1 MQTHSPLLLGC
12 SSLCL
17 CSGSDQLELD
27 ETILIEAVVARM
39 SDIFAVRLDRDGVR
53 RKTSLMRT
61 ATSRWR
67 IHVEESD
74 IALSSSSSGGASKPG
89 DPPDIDRLHP
99 DEIALIK
106 VRSKDLLLSHE
117 IEELASV
124 ARCLDSPLCS
134 QYFCAF
140 LRNEYRV
147 ESALFLEQAKCFR
160 SAAEKL
166 AHQARQLYAIFIS
179 DEASNQV
186 DIAWTARRAAAQRL
200 QLYTAHLSELFT
212 PIEREVMAQLAR
224 DSYPRFL
231 HSIQCLKLLKHLT
244 LQRQRAAQR
253 GQRGLQE
260 LRMDST
266 TAGWHTTAAG
276 PEPLPGQGDSK
287 LNRMELEQ
295 VRAALEKQA

>member
-1 MQTHSPLLLGC
+1 
-12 SSLCL
+12 
-17 CSGSDQLELD
+17 
-27 ETILIEAVVARM
+27 M
-39 SDIFAVRLDRDGVR
+39 SDIFAVRMDRDGVR

-74 IALSSSSSGGASKPG
+74 IALSSSSSTTASSKPG
-89 DPPDIDRLHP
+89 DPPDIDRMHP

-124 ARCLDSPLCS
+124 ARCLDAPLCA

-186 DIAWTARRAAAQRL
+186 DIAWNARRATAQRL
-200 QLYTAHLSELFT
+200 QLYTAHLAELFT

-231 HSIQCLKLLKHLT
+231 QSIQCLKLLKHLT
-244 LQRQRAAQR
+244 LQRQRAFQR

-260 LRMDST
+260 LRLDALSD
-266 TAGWHTTAAG
+266 GWNSARAG
-276 PEPLPGQGDSK
+276 PDPLPGQGDSQ
-287 LNRMELEQ
+287 LNRVELEQ
-295 VRAALEKQA
+295 VRASLEKQA